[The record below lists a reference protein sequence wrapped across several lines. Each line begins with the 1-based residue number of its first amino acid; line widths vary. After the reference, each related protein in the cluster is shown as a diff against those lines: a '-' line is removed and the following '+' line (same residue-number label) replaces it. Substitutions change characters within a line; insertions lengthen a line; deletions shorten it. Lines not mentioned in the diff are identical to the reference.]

1 MRNLSDVAL
10 IQLLSVLLPADL
22 DLLQVVTLVLLHLM
36 LWAVSGD

>member
-22 DLLQVVTLVLLHLM
+22 NPLQVVPLVLLHLM